1 MTQYLPFLGTS
12 FDDASDDDRKSR
24 SELLVEIQ
32 IQDPS
37 RSAR

>member
-32 IQDPS
+32 
-37 RSAR
+37 RKKYMMTM